1 LSAAGISAPIKND
14 NLHREFTMK
23 WKYGVSCLVV
33 VIAMTALVNCSKKG
47 PAEKAGEK
55 IDQGIESAKDKADD
69 LVNEKGPLEKMGEK
83 ADSVVEKAE
92 DALKSE

>member
-1 LSAAGISAPIKND
+1 
-14 NLHREFTMK
+14 MK
-23 WKYGVSCLVV
+23 RKFWVGCLVV
-33 VIAMTALVNCSKKG
+33 VIAIAALVNCSKKG
-47 PAEKAGEK
+47 PAEKVGEK

-83 ADSVVEKAE
+83 ADSMVEKAE